1 MTQQNPDTIK
11 ALEEILESL
20 RIIKDNVSNRSTELA
35 TSKIEEM
42 STALAPA
49 VYNENA
55 QANTLKSMVLDSEWF
70 NRD

>member
-55 QANTLKSMVLDSEWF
+55 QASMPKSMVPDPGWF
-70 NRD
+70 DRN